1 MVLEERQLKAKEVS
15 SIFETISKEIDG
27 KTIFLIS
34 ENIKN
39 TLESSE
45 ANVWHS
51 YRYSHWGY
59 KEDYHF
65 ELTQKDE
72 TVAIFETQ
80 RVSEDYY
87 KVVNFATVE
96 HHFRAMEEKIINLNR
111 IVVFNFQKE

>member
-15 SIFETISKEIDG
+15 SIFETISTEIDG

-34 ENIKN
+34 DDIIKDLEN
-39 TLESSE
+39 SE
-45 ANVWHS
+45 ITVHHS

-59 KEDYHF
+59 KQEYHF
-65 ELTQKDE
+65 ELTRNDE

-111 IVVFNFQKE
+111 IMVFNLEKE